1 MHMVERTIDNGN
13 SDLKMPQWNWNAL
26 FRGDYELGAYNA
38 CVGDNGCPDLYYYAD
53 GFADSVFLLIDAL
66 TTGHKAV
73 LDTLIYPIC
82 FNLRH
87 SVELTIKGQIEDLS
101 QLAKLRKKPLAP
113 ETDIEKVLNQHDIM
127 NLWTFF
133 SGHAA
138 AFDRRYKEKVSALE
152 PLIRCI
158 GETDPTGQTFRYS
171 YSTEARKH
179 LTDVSVINVLVL
191 RDQFRVIRE
200 QLEELTGLTHWLWKE
215 YSTGVFTKN
224 LSRKDLH
231 AIAVQLPPRHLW
243 SDPAAGL
250 DGIRETIKSEYNIG
264 SKELTE
270 ALKKIE
276 NCRDLALI
284 IGLPVTVPGLTMT
297 DLITLNDVWKMA
309 WDRDALKDELRNDI
323 SSVSD
328 SPIKPVSL
336 LEATK
341 HEIKMMKDTK
351 SSLTHFVQWSTAE
364 RLAGLQALMDARGY
378 RFSEEHDS
386 RYEYYKEEL
395 TAAFS
400 GSPRA
405 LDAEI
410 SEIWSRSIGSR
421 NFPSRL
427 IDNLRLTGFTHES
440 AGLEENLFS

>member
-1 MHMVERTIDNGN
+1 MVDSTTVNG
-13 SDLKMPQWNWNAL
+13 SPDSQLPQRNWNAL

-66 TTGHKAV
+66 TTEHKAI

-101 QLAKLRKKPLAP
+101 QLAKLRKQPLAP
-113 ETDIEKVLNQHDIM
+113 DTDIEKVLNQHDIM
-127 NLWTFF
+127 NLWAFF
-133 SGHAA
+133 SGHAV
-138 AFDRRYKEKVSALE
+138 AFDRRYKEKLSTLE
-152 PLIRCI
+152 PLIHCI

-171 YSTEARKH
+171 YSTEAKKH

-200 QLEELTGLTHWLWKE
+200 QLEELAGLTQWLERE

-231 AIAVQLPPRHLW
+231 AIAVQLPPRHSW
-243 SDPAAGL
+243 SDPASGL
-250 DGIRETIKSEYNIG
+250 DDIIQTIKSENDIG

-270 ALKKIE
+270 ALNKIQD
-276 NCRDLALI
+276 CRDLARI
-284 IGLPVTVPGLTMT
+284 IGLPVTIPGLAMS
-297 DLITLNDVWKMA
+297 DLLTLNDFWKVA
-309 WDRDALKDELRNDI
+309 WDRDALENELRNDI
-323 SSVSD
+323 SRVTD
-328 SPIKPVSL
+328 IPVVPVNL
-336 LEATK
+336 VEKMK
-341 HEIKMMKDTK
+341 HEIKMMRDTK
-351 SSLTHFVQWSTAE
+351 SSFASFMQWATAE
-364 RLAGLQALMDARGY
+364 RVAGLQALMDVRSF
-378 RFSEEHDS
+378 RFSEEHDR

-400 GSPRA
+400 GTA
-405 LDAEI
+405 QAIDAELA
-410 SEIWSRSIGSR
+410 EIWSQSIGRR
-421 NFPSRL
+421 NYPSRV
-427 IDNLRLTGFTHES
+427 IDSLKLAGFTHES
-440 AGLEENLFS
+440 AGLEEHLFS